1 VKPRPPVLP
10 GEIYRDN
17 DGRQGS
23 HGTRYVQVV
32 VVDGERAHV
41 QRVKKDGS
49 GWVHEAQFPSTRIR
63 LAAFHSRAQT
73 GFTLIDTPWPAQRLT
88 VEVTGGTDLIIQRL
102 IYAIESEA
110 HEFQSEFASIAIT
123 ADGSKVLD
131 ITGKR
136 RLLEDVLADE

>member
-17 DGRQGS
+17 DIRSTGS
-23 HGTRYVQVV
+23 GPRYVQVV
-32 VVDGERAHV
+32 VVDGERAHIQGV
-41 QRVKKDGS
+41 YRFGQ
-49 GWVHEAQFPSTRIR
+49 GWVSNGRQTRVR
-63 LAAFHSRAQT
+63 LQAFHSKSQR
-73 GFTLIDTPWPAQRLT
+73 GFTLVESPWPAQRLT
-88 VEVTGGTDLIIQRL
+88 IEVTAGTSLLIQRL
-102 IYAIESEA
+102 IYSIETEA

-136 RLLEDVLADE
+136 RLLMDVLADD